1 MKTKNQKKVDE
12 KEMPLLEQKGYERM
26 LNEIVPVQQTE
37 TYRNP
42 TQRVVK
48 EAVRELN
55 PDTNSLGKAEDEFIL
70 CFLFM
75 ISSADYKRSK
85 ALNAFTNFS
94 TARSICSFVW

>member
-42 TQRVVK
+42 TQREIGRAHV
-48 EAVRELN
+48 
-55 PDTNSLGKAEDEFIL
+55 
-70 CFLFM
+70 
-75 ISSADYKRSK
+75 
-85 ALNAFTNFS
+85 
-94 TARSICSFVW
+94 

>member
-26 LNEIVPVQQTE
+26 LNEIVPVQQIE

-55 PDTNSLGKAEDEFIL
+55 PDTNSLG
-70 CFLFM
+70 
-75 ISSADYKRSK
+75 SRG
-85 ALNAFTNFS
+85 
-94 TARSICSFVW
+94 

>member
-42 TQRVVK
+42 TQRVVRGCQGIK
-48 EAVRELN
+48 
-55 PDTNSLGKAEDEFIL
+55 S
-70 CFLFM
+70 
-75 ISSADYKRSK
+75 
-85 ALNAFTNFS
+85 
-94 TARSICSFVW
+94 